1 MRITEGMHDLVLSA
15 PHVRK
20 VALDEI
26 GRFADAYV
34 KSTPTLLE

>member
-1 MRITEGMHDLVLSA
+1 VLSA

-26 GRFADAYV
+26 GRFVDGYV
-34 KSTPTLLE
+34 KSTPQLFDRDSS